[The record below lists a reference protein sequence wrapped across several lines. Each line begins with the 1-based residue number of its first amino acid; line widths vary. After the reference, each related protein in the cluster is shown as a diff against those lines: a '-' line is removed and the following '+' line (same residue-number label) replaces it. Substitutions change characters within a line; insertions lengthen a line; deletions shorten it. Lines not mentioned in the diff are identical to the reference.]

1 MSVTENDQACLSLKL
16 SKARRVNWLRN
27 SSPVVPDDRFQV
39 SVSAEGLEH
48 SLTIQEAS
56 LPDVGEYM
64 VEIDD
69 LEYGVL
75 KSTCSLDVKG
85 FLFLEIIFF
94 CIKKNLYTKFVRKFG
109 SDVEYEF
116 ESKVNNCWILMS
128 HDVAVTKELN

>member
-1 MSVTENDQACLSLKL
+1 MSVTENDRACLSLKL
-16 SKARRVNWLRN
+16 SKARKVNWLRN
-27 SSPVVPDDRFQV
+27 SSPIVPHDRFQV

-94 CIKKNLYTKFVRKFG
+94 L
-109 SDVEYEF
+109 
-116 ESKVNNCWILMS
+116 
-128 HDVAVTKELN
+128 H